1 MNNFEEKLMNTIN
14 RMLEEDDT
22 FVLNVNVNNSSKN
35 AKIQI
40 MIDNRNGV
48 SLDECV
54 RVSRLTENIV
64 KLNDDINKEFSLE
77 VTSPGINR
85 PLFTLQD
92 YKDNIGSSVKISLKK
107 MQNNTRNIL
116 GKLENVTDLSI
127 IVRSKNSKHQIQL
140 DNIKKA
146 NLHKEIKV

>member
-1 MNNFEEKLMNTIN
+1 MNTIN

-64 KLNDDINKEFSLE
+64 KLNDDINKDFSLE

>member
-1 MNNFEEKLMNTIN
+1 MNTIN